1 MQQTT
6 IDISKYLAIL
16 KRRWVLAVSV
26 FLAVLAVGVFY
37 CLFWPPIYQATCLVV
52 VQPQK
57 VPGDIIRTTVTS
69 KIADRLQIITQQVLS
84 RTRLTEIIDRFD
96 LYPDAKGKA
105 TPDDLAEKMRKDI
118 TIKITRENYFTITFI
133 YNDPKLVAAVTNALA
148 AFYVDSNLRIREED
162 AVGTARFLTREM
174 ERMRAQLREWES
186 RVTDFKL
193 QHLHERPSAREEN
206 LSLLS
211 QLNLKIGSLVEAIQ
225 KERTRLTYTEVQLG
239 EEQWRLESL
248 KLQRAELLRRGAAP
262 SSEGDDESDPEA
274 LRARIERLRVQYTE
288 DHPDIQRAL
297 RQLARAEEAQKL
309 RLRKMLEEAKL
320 KGISAEEATAQAAD
334 LQMASVRQSLERISG
349 YIAEAKKNI
358 AHFQEDQAAVQAQI
372 AQVQTWIRNAPKVQE
387 ELTELTRGYEELNTA
402 YQKMHGKWL
411 EAKMSANLE
420 RTQRGEQFEV
430 VDPAEVPDQPYQPDV
445 KRVVPFSLGLAM
457 ALGLGLSFGLAYLDT
472 SFTSVSQ
479 MEELSSLPVLV
490 VVPPLETYGEIE
502 TKRRNMALLGALY
515 ASLFLFLLGL
525 VAVLALGKGS
535 AVKKMIL
542 SLVS

>member
-1 MQQTT
+1 MAQAT

-16 KRRWVLAVSV
+16 KRRWVLAVAV

-96 LYPDAKGKA
+96 LYPASKGKA
-105 TPDDLAEKMRKDI
+105 TPDDLAEQMRKDI
-118 TIKITRENYFTITFI
+118 TIKITRENYFTITFV

-186 RVTDFKL
+186 RITEFKL
-193 QHLHERPSAREEN
+193 QHLHELPTARDEN
-206 LSLLS
+206 LGLLS
-211 QLNLKIGSLVEAIQ
+211 QLNLKMGSLVDAIQ
-225 KERTRLTYTEVQLG
+225 KERTRLTYTEAQLG

-248 KLQRAELLRRGAAP
+248 KMHRAELLRRGAAP
-262 SSEGDDESDPEA
+262 SSEGDDENDPSA
-274 LRARIERLRVQYTE
+274 LKARLDRLRVQYTE

-297 RQLARAEEAQKL
+297 RQLARAEEAQKTRMQKIL
-309 RLRKMLEEAKL
+309 AEAKE
-320 KGISAEEATAQAAD
+320 KGISVEDATAQAAD

-349 YIAEAKKNI
+349 YIAEAKVNI
-358 AHFQEDQAAVQAQI
+358 AQFQEQQAEVQAQM

-402 YQKMHGKWL
+402 YQKMHAKWL
-411 EAKMSANLE
+411 DAKMSANLE

-430 VDPAEVPDQPYQPDV
+430 VDPAEAPDQPYQPDV

-472 SFTSVSQ
+472 SFTAVTQ
-479 MEELSSLPVLV
+479 MEELTSLPVLV
-490 VVPPLETYGEIE
+490 VIPPLETYDEIE
-502 TKRRNMALLGALY
+502 AKRREMAILAAIY
-515 ASLFLFLLGL
+515 ASLFMFLLALVAILAMGKGPALKKLILGL
-525 VAVLALGKGS
+525 VS
-535 AVKKMIL
+535 
-542 SLVS
+542 

>member
-1 MQQTT
+1 MAQAT
-6 IDISKYLAIL
+6 IDINKYLAIL
-16 KRRWVLAVSV
+16 KRRWVLAVAV

-96 LYPDAKGKA
+96 LYPAAKGKA
-105 TPDDLAEKMRKDI
+105 TPDDLAEQMRKDI
-118 TIKITRENYFTITFI
+118 TIKITRENYFTITFV

-186 RVTDFKL
+186 RITEFKL
-193 QHLHERPSAREEN
+193 QHLHELPTARDEN
-206 LSLLS
+206 LGLLS
-211 QLNLKIGSLVEAIQ
+211 QLNLKMGSLVDAIQ
-225 KERTRLTYTEVQLG
+225 KERTRLTYTEAQLG

-248 KLQRAELLRRGAAP
+248 KMHRAELLRRGAAP
-262 SSEGDDESDPEA
+262 SSEGDDENDPSA
-274 LRARIERLRVQYTE
+274 LKARLDRLRVQYTE

-297 RQLARAEEAQKL
+297 RQLARAEEAQKA
-309 RLRKMLEEAKL
+309 RLQKILAEAKD
-320 KGISAEEATAQAAD
+320 KGISVEDATAQAAD

-349 YIAEAKKNI
+349 YIAEAKVNI
-358 AHFQEDQAAVQAQI
+358 AQFQEQQAEVQAQM

-402 YQKMHGKWL
+402 YQKMHAKWL
-411 EAKMSANLE
+411 DAKMSANLE

-430 VDPAEVPDQPYQPDV
+430 VDPAEAPDQPYQPDV

-472 SFTSVSQ
+472 SFTAVAQ
-479 MEELSSLPVLV
+479 MEELASLPVLV
-490 VVPPLETYGEIE
+490 VVPPLETYDEIE
-502 TKRRNMALLGALY
+502 AKRRKMAILAAIY
-515 ASLFLFLLGL
+515 ASLFMFLLAL
-525 VAVLALGKGS
+525 VAVLAMGKGP
-535 AVKKMIL
+535 ALKKLIL
-542 SLVS
+542 GLVS